1 MSESRGSGSLVLFL
15 AGLGIG
21 AVVGLVFAPRSG
33 EETRRYLVEKT
44 GEGKEY
50 LTGKGKRV
58 RHQAEEFVS
67 KGRGLLGKGRERLAG
82 AVQAGKQTYHATLG
96 RSQDG
101 GNP

>member
-1 MSESRGSGSLVLFL
+1 MSQSKGSGGLVFFL

-21 AVVGLVFAPRSG
+21 AVVGLVLAPRSG
-33 EETRRYLVEKT
+33 EETRRYLVDKT

-50 LTGKGKRV
+50 LSGKGKRV

-67 KGRGLLGKGRERLAG
+67 KGRGLLNKGRERFAG
-82 AVQAGKQTYHATLG
+82 AVQAGKQTYYATLG
-96 RSQDG
+96 RGQDG

>member
-1 MSESRGSGSLVLFL
+1 MSGSRGSGSFVFFLV
-15 AGLGIG
+15 GLGIG
-21 AVVGLVFAPRSG
+21 AVAGLVLAPRSG
-33 EETRRYLVEKT
+33 EETRRYLVDKGE
-44 GEGKEY
+44 EGKEY
-50 LTGKGKRV
+50 LSGKGKRV

-82 AVQAGKQTYHATLG
+82 AVQAGKQTYYATLG